1 MALVRIS
8 TAVFLH
14 ICRMRKG
21 WVLLTMIA
29 AAALLVSFSR
39 QEKGIPAAKL
49 RRIYSQSPDKW
60 PAPFVDSGVHWTE
73 LGQLPESPLEKQKDS
88 LQAMIELGKM
98 LFFDTRLSG
107 SGKISCAT
115 CHQPELNWTDKKEKS
130 EGHEGAK
137 TARNAPTIANSW
149 FYKKL
154 FWDGRARDLQDQA
167 FAPIVSES
175 EMHSEMP
182 EVIMKLRQ
190 VKGYKEWF
198 RKAFGSEGIDP
209 DRMTEAIATFE
220 KTVISRRSRF
230 DEFLAGNS
238 KALSNSEVRGLHLFR
253 TKARCINCHNGPL
266 FTDNQFHRNNLSFD
280 YRDEGLFKVTH
291 LDEDLR
297 KFKTPSLRD
306 VALTGPW
313 MHNGKITSL
322 VSIISRYNSAKFAP
336 GEASPLLKDLGLST
350 REEKD
355 LKAFLEAISAPA
367 VPFTRPVLPE

>member
-1 MALVRIS
+1 
-8 TAVFLH
+8 
-14 ICRMRKG
+14 MRKG

-39 QEKGIPAAKL
+39 QEKGIPAGKL
-49 RRIYSQSPDKW
+49 RRIYSRSPDKW
-60 PAPFVDSGVHWTE
+60 PAPFVDSGVKWTE
-73 LGQLPESPLEKQKDS
+73 LGLLPESPLEKQKDS
-88 LQAMIELGKM
+88 LQVMIELGKM

-115 CHQPELNWTDKKEKS
+115 CHQPELNWTDGKEKS

-190 VKGYKEWF
+190 VKGYREMF

-238 KALSNSEVRGLHLFR
+238 KALSNSELRGLHLFR
-253 TKARCINCHNGPL
+253 TRARCINCHNGPL
-266 FTDNQFHRNNLSFD
+266 LTDNQFHRNNLTFD
-280 YRDEGLFKVTH
+280 YSDDGLFKVTH
-291 LDEDLR
+291 EDADLR

-306 VALTGPW
+306 VTRTGPW
-313 MHNGKITSL
+313 MHNGRMTSL
-322 VSIISRYNSAKFAP
+322 KQVISRYSVAKFAP
-336 GEASPLLKDLGLST
+336 GEASPLLKDLGLSS
-350 REEKD
+350 REQKD
-355 LKAFLEAISAPA
+355 LLAFLEAISARA
-367 VPFTRPVLPE
+367 MPFTKPVLPE